1 MVLPSLNRGYTAA
14 KYAIVDPYGNEHCI
28 SENEID
34 MKTFIKTILVI
45 EIC

>member
-14 KYAIVDPYGNEHCI
+14 KYAIVDTEMNHCI
-28 SENEID
+28 SGNEIG
-34 MKTFIKTILVI
+34 MKTLIKTILVI

>member
-14 KYAIVDPYGNEHCI
+14 KYAIVDTEMNTASVETK
-28 SENEID
+28 S
-34 MKTFIKTILVI
+34 TFIKTLIQIILVI